1 MQKAGTTFVILNK
14 GTAVKTYRVLATMSI
29 DLEAYM
35 TIKNSDDP
43 WEAAKNLD
51 GANFKELDGTDDWT
65 VYDVQLEEKEN

>member
-1 MQKAGTTFVILNK
+1 
-14 GTAVKTYRVLATMSI
+14 MSI